1 MKKIEHIGTVDDN
14 GILKI
19 NYRSVMTELLL
30 RHFKNSVVTVTIS
43 KVKKKRSNQQNR
55 YYWGVIIPC
64 IQNGLFETQGEW
76 LTPDATHEFLKSNF
90 NYKELVNESSGEII
104 KLPKSTTES
113 DTFDFEEYLDKC
125 RLFADEFLNIIIPM
139 PNEQS
144 EIKLTM

>member
-1 MKKIEHIGTVDDN
+1 MT
-14 GILKI
+14 LKFKASELSGAMARI
-19 NYRSVMTELLL
+19 NQY
-30 RHFKNSVVTVTIS
+30 
-43 KVKKKRSNQQNR
+43 VKPDCSYVLDLHKAKTKRSLNQNK

-76 LTPDATHEFLKSNF
+76 LTHDATHEFLKSNF

-139 PNEQS
+139 PNEQT
-144 EIKLTM
+144 EINY